1 MAERREWG
9 MGKGTGTGGGGAR
22 EEAAE
27 EVAEGR
33 RARGSPHCVRC
44 LQNWGAAAVNRKRA
58 LRSRQ

>member
-33 RARGSPHCVRC
+33 RAWGSPHCVPVSAK
-44 LQNWGAAAVNRKRA
+44 LG
-58 LRSRQ
+58 RSGSKQKGF